1 MSIKIYSG
9 YDEFKYEEPEL
20 CDCIGL
26 DDESSY
32 EEESEE
38 VESDDIFF
46 YDSKAQDFIDSSA
59 FYVVSDLED
68 EENAEDISGYLGKFK
83 RIYVPD
89 LHKVLFYVI

>member
-20 CDCIGL
+20 CDCIDIEGDS
-26 DDESSY
+26 DDE
-32 EEESEE
+32 EQEESID
-38 VESDDIFF
+38 VFF
-46 YDSKAQDFIDSSA
+46 YDTKTPDFIDSST

-83 RIYVPD
+83 KMYLSD
-89 LHKVLFYVI
+89 FHKVLFCVS